1 MTPEPFELH
10 TTAPAGWDRR
20 IGSAWLSTG
29 FAAASQAVGYRAYYV
44 EDARDRA
51 IVLLRSVPLP
61 LLDGWTR
68 RAKIYVDVRDPG
80 FVRDLAGV
88 LGRLDV
94 SHVHIGDQMHAWQ
107 GAWPTP
113 WPELQI
119 ERLHVCRLDHVKGG
133 DDDLRR
139 ALREPARKN
148 IRKAERA
155 GVTVSE
161 ATTEADVEDVFRLLE
176 TTGER
181 IRERGGKAVY
191 PLAFFR
197 AAWRHMTPTGSAV
210 LLLARAGRALLAA
223 QLYFVSA
230 EGVMYYHGGSTR
242 DRDLTPK
249 QGSSAIFWRAL
260 RMARDLGVPFDMG
273 GIAPSDDPVHGQAGV
288 TEFKRQWV
296 PEPTLVD
303 VADVVLSPMKVRFQE
318 RVLLPLWERAH
329 PLYLRAF
336 GRAA

>member
-1 MTPEPFELH
+1 MRPEPFAFH
-10 TTAPAGWDRR
+10 TTAPVGWDRR
-20 IGSAWLSTG
+20 IGSAWLSAG
-29 FAAASQAVGYRAYYV
+29 FAAASRAVGYRTYYV

-51 IVLLRSVPLP
+51 VVLLRSVPLP
-61 LLDGWTR
+61 FLDGWTR
-68 RAKIYVDVRDPG
+68 RAKLYVDSRDPG
-80 FVRDLAGV
+80 FVRDLASL
-88 LGRLDV
+88 LGHMGV
-94 SHVHIGDQMHAWQ
+94 SHVRIGDQMHAWQ
-107 GAWPTP
+107 GPWPTP
-113 WPELQI
+113 WPELRI
-119 ERLHVCRLDHVKGG
+119 ERLHVCRLDRVKGH

-161 ATTEADVEDVFRLLE
+161 ATTEADVEEVFRLLE
-176 TTGER
+176 ATGER
-181 IRERGGKAVY
+181 IRGRGGKAVY

-197 AAWRHMTPTGSAV
+197 AAWRHMAPTGSAV
-210 LLLARAGRALLAA
+210 LLLARAGGALLAA

-242 DRDLTPK
+242 DRELTPK

-273 GIAPSDDPVHGQAGV
+273 GIALSEDPVRSQAGV

-296 PEPTLVD
+296 PEPTRVD
-303 VADVVLSPMKVRFQE
+303 VADVILSPMKVRFQE